1 MAILNQAYNKYN
13 QATPQGYVVKGVPRT
28 KFNFTASLN
37 YINGGFLE
45 LDKVAQVSMPSW
57 TSSAITMNAYN
68 AKKIVQTNY
77 EYTPITLIAY
87 DTHSPSVMQNF
98 LKEYSNYYFAC
109 PMNMADINAV
119 NSHGFKLQKDRNFI
133 KSLNIVRRD
142 NQSVNRIQIYN
153 PIFTN
158 IDSDTLDYSDSSL
171 SQYRIT
177 IMYEGYDI
185 TDITTPDR

>member
-1 MAILNQAYNKYN
+1 
-13 QATPQGYVVKGVPRT
+13 
-28 KFNFTASLN
+28 
-37 YINGGFLE
+37 
-45 LDKVAQVSMPSW
+45 
-57 TSSAITMNAYN
+57 
-68 AKKIVQTNY
+68 
-77 EYTPITLIAY
+77 
-87 DTHSPSVMQNF
+87 
-98 LKEYSNYYFAC
+98 
-109 PMNMADINAV
+109 MNMADINAV